1 MAEAQPTPTS
11 ATITTNLFLRSLSLL
26 GFKTFGRP
34 TEIRFEGGV
43 TAIVGPNGSGKT
55 NIVDAVKWV
64 LGAGQARD
72 LRGRKMEEVIYAGG
86 ERRSRAAFAEVTLVF
101 DNTAGRLP
109 VDYHEVAI
117 KRRVERDGESDYF
130 LNGSRVRRRDLIH
143 LLASTGLTVDSY
155 AIIDQHDI
163 ESIVVC
169 SPAERRQLL
178 EEAAQV
184 RGVKARRQEAVQRL
198 SELAA
203 NLLRLEDLKSEIEPR
218 LDVLRVQAAAAR
230 EASEA
235 GARLDLLRGSI
246 VWEEWR
252 EARDAHRRASSQ
264 VQALDR
270 RLAEARDL
278 AQSAETEFQTWRGEI
293 QAAQDRR
300 LARQRNLGRLRLEL
314 AEAEHSLRLAEERAQ
329 NTVALAEAAR
339 REEADNRSLSAAA
352 EALRGQLAAELEQA
366 RHALENVPEAPAIPE
381 AADPAEVQHA
391 RRAAEQARRALG
403 AAVATLAALQTRR
416 EFLEDQS
423 ARLDAMAQAAK
434 LVPAAEAV
442 LERARHEAAEAE
454 SAVVMLAR
462 LRSELNGLDALRS
475 EPAPGL
481 QRLCDVVTPE
491 AGFEA
496 AFAAVLGPLAD
507 ALVARDELKAVEGT
521 KAQDHQTTVL
531 YPVPAPHHAAG
542 RAHGAPIIWLFDHVR
557 CKDGYE
563 EIARR
568 LLGQVVVGE
577 DVTLEGTYREPGLVR
592 AGTDPRVAI
601 DARRRELRDR
611 LEGLEPQA
619 ARAGD
624 AANRLKLAE
633 VGLADLHSRS
643 AGAARSEE
651 TARLLE
657 SARAAEVAEAEK
669 LAELERVAQAAE
681 EHAAGLARAL
691 ESSLEAIGEGRAAA
705 HHAELDRARW
715 RDRVDDLRRQLAAV
729 GEDLVRL
736 HAAAEGRAAR
746 AAQAEVAAAA
756 STETLPALTS
766 AAEAARGALAA
777 AEQESPEDDAEMAEG
792 SRRLVALEE
801 ARIDARLK
809 AGTLEGNLELIARE
823 AELLQARMEEIR
835 TRMPDGVAPEEVPG
849 GKARE
854 REMRG
859 LERRIEEIGPT
870 NALAD
875 SECRELDERFETLR
889 TQLDDIAAARADLEQ
904 LVGKLR
910 EEEDSRYEA
919 VFGAVAANFHEY
931 FSQLAPGGHATLK
944 HADGDDGP
952 RSGVEILVQPPRKR
966 LQNVTLLS
974 SGERSLAALALVLA
988 LDEVNP
994 SPFTVLDEVDAAL
1007 DDANVGRFGEM
1018 LARLGTQR
1026 QFLVITHNHVTMS
1039 HASTLY
1045 GIHLDES
1052 GSSHLVSVRLEDIR
1066 KPVSRASTTA
1076 QAG

>member
-1 MAEAQPTPTS
+1 
-11 ATITTNLFLRSLSLL
+11 LFLRSLSLL
-26 GFKTFGRP
+26 GFKTFARP

-64 LGAGQARD
+64 LGSGQARD
-72 LRGRKMEEVIYAGG
+72 LRGKKMEEVIYVGG

-109 VDYHEVAI
+109 IDYHEVAI
-117 KRRVERDGESDYF
+117 RRRVERDGESDYF
-130 LNGSRVRRRDLIH
+130 LNGTRVRRRDLLH

-169 SPAERRQLL
+169 SPGERRQLL

-184 RGVKARRQEAVQRL
+184 RGVKARRQEALQRL

-203 NLLRLEDLKSEIEPR
+203 NLLRLEDLRSEIEPR
-218 LDVLRVQAAAAR
+218 LEVLRVQSAAAR

-235 GARLDLLRGSI
+235 TARLELLRGSI

-264 VQALDR
+264 VQALER
-270 RLAEARDL
+270 RLAEAREL
-278 AQSAETEFQTWRGEI
+278 AQSSEAEFQTWRTEI

-300 LARQRNLGRLRLEL
+300 LARQRDLGRLRLEV
-314 AEAEHSLRLAEERAQ
+314 AEAEHSLRLTEERAQ
-329 NTVALAEAAR
+329 NTVALADAAR
-339 REEADNRSLSAAA
+339 REEADSRSLSAAA
-352 EALRGQLAAELEQA
+352 EALRGQLTAELEQA
-366 RHALENVPEAPAIPE
+366 RHALENVPGAPAIPE
-381 AADPAEVQHA
+381 APDPAAVKDA
-391 RRAAEQARRALG
+391 RRGAEQARRAAG
-403 AAVATLAALQTRR
+403 AASSTVAALRTRR
-416 EFLEDQS
+416 EFLEEQS
-423 ARLDAMAQAAK
+423 TRLDSMAQAAQ
-434 LVPAAEAV
+434 LVPNAEAQ
-442 LERARHEAAEAE
+442 LERVRKEAAEAE
-454 SAVVMLAR
+454 SAVVMVAR
-462 LRSELNGLDALRS
+462 LRSELDGLDALRP
-475 EPAPGL
+475 EAAPGL
-481 QRLCDVVTPE
+481 RRLCDVVTPE
-491 AGFEA
+491 AGYEA
-496 AFAAVLGPLAD
+496 AFSAVLGSLVD
-507 ALVARDELKAVEGT
+507 ALVAPDEPAALSATPNG
-521 KAQDHQTTVL
+521 QLTVL
-531 YPVPAPHHAAG
+531 YPLLPRLPGKVARSAG
-542 RAHGAPIIWLFDHVR
+542 WGDTSPQDPEIRSGALFDHVR
-557 CKDGYE
+557 CHDGYE
-563 EIARR
+563 QIARR
-568 LLGQVVVGE
+568 LLGHVVVGE
-577 DVTLEGTYREPGLVR
+577 DVTLDGVYREPGLVR
-592 AGTDPRVAI
+592 SGADPRVAI
-601 DARRRELRDR
+601 DVRRLWLRDR
-611 LEGLEPQA
+611 LDGLKPQA
-619 ARAGD
+619 SRAED
-624 AANRLKLAE
+624 VAKRLKEAE
-633 VGLADLHSRS
+633 AGLADLRSRS

-651 TARLLE
+651 TARMLE
-657 SARAAEVAEAEK
+657 SARAAE
-669 LAELERVAQAAE
+669 LAETSSLADLERVAHAAE
-681 EHAAGLARAL
+681 EHAAALARDL
-691 ESSLEAIGEGRAAA
+691 ESSLEAIGEAHAAA
-705 HHAELDRARW
+705 HHAELDKARW
-715 RDRVDDLRRQLAAV
+715 RDRLDDLRRQLAAV
-729 GEDLVRL
+729 DEDLGRL
-736 HAAAEGRAAR
+736 HTAAEGRTTR
-746 AAQAEVAAAA
+746 LAQTEAAAA
-756 STETLPALTS
+756 AATESLPALTS
-766 AAEAARGALAA
+766 AAGAAQAALAT
-777 AEQESPEDDAEMAEG
+777 AEHESPADEAEMAEG
-792 SRRLVALEE
+792 ARRLVALEE

-809 AGTLEGNLELIARE
+809 AGTLEGNLELSARE
-823 AELLQARMEEIR
+823 SELLQVRMEEIR

-859 LERRIEEIGPT
+859 LERRLEEIGPT

-875 SECRELDERFETLR
+875 SECRELEERFETLR
-889 TQLDDIAAARADLEQ
+889 TQLEDIAAARADLEQ
-904 LVGKLR
+904 LIGKLR
-910 EEEDSRYEA
+910 EEEESRYEA

-1018 LARLGTQR
+1018 LERLGTQR

-1066 KPVSRASTTA
+1066 KPVARAASTA

>member
-1 MAEAQPTPTS
+1 
-11 ATITTNLFLRSLSLL
+11 LFLRSLSLL
-26 GFKTFGRP
+26 GFKTFARP

-55 NIVDAVKWV
+55 NIVDALKWV
-64 LGAGQARD
+64 LGSGQARD
-72 LRGRKMEEVIYAGG
+72 LRGRKMEEVIYVGG

-109 VDYHEVAI
+109 IDYLEVAI
-117 KRRVERDGESDYF
+117 KRRVERDGVSDYF
-130 LNGSRVRRRDLIH
+130 LNGTRVRRRDLLH

-163 ESIVVC
+163 ESIVTC
-169 SPAERRQLL
+169 SPGERRQLL

-184 RGVKARRQEAVQRL
+184 RGVKARRQEALQRL
-198 SELAA
+198 GELAA
-203 NLLRLEDLKSEIEPR
+203 NLLRLEDLRSEIEPR
-218 LDVLRVQAAAAR
+218 LEVLQVQASAAR

-235 GARLDLLRGSI
+235 TARLELLRGSI

-252 EARDAHRRASSQ
+252 EVKDAHRRATTQ
-264 VQALDR
+264 LQALER
-270 RLAEARDL
+270 RLAEAREL
-278 AQSAETEFQTWRGEI
+278 AQSAESEFQTWRTEI
-293 QAAQDRR
+293 QTAQDRR
-300 LARQRNLGRLRLEL
+300 LARQRNLGRLRLEV
-314 AEAEHSLRLAEERAQ
+314 AEAEHSLRLTEERAQ
-329 NTVALAEAAR
+329 NTVALAEGAR
-339 REEADNRSLSAAA
+339 REEADNRSLSDAA

-366 RHALENVPEAPAIPE
+366 RRALESVPEAPAVPE
-381 AADPAEVQHA
+381 ALDPAEVKDA
-391 RRAAEQARRALG
+391 RRGAEQARRAAG
-403 AAVATLAALQTRR
+403 SASSTLTALRTRR
-416 EFLEDQS
+416 EFLEEQS
-423 ARLDAMAQAAK
+423 ARLDSMAKAAD
-434 LVPAAEAV
+434 LVPDAEA
-442 LERARHEAAEAE
+442 LLQHSRKEAADAE
-454 SAVVMLAR
+454 SAVVMAAR
-462 LRSELNGLDALRS
+462 LRSELEGLDALRP

-481 QRLCDVVTPE
+481 RRLCDVVTPE
-491 AGFEA
+491 AGYEA
-496 AFAAVLGPLAD
+496 AFSAVLGPLVD
-507 ALVARDELKAVEGT
+507 ALVAPDEGAALSTTPNG
-521 KAQDHQTTVL
+521 QLTVL
-531 YPVPAPHHAAG
+531 YPILPRLPGKVSGEAG
-542 RAHGAPIIWLFDHVR
+542 GWGDTNPQHPEPRSGSLFEHVR
-557 CKDGYE
+557 CQAGHQQ
-563 EIARR
+563 IARR
-568 LLGQVVVGE
+568 LLGHVVIGE
-577 DVTLEGTYREPGLVR
+577 DVTLEGVYREPGLVR
-592 AGTDPRVAI
+592 AGTDARVAI
-601 DARRRELRDR
+601 DVRRRELRDR
-611 LEGLEPQA
+611 LEGLKPQA
-619 ARAGD
+619 ARAQD
-624 AANRLKLAE
+624 AALRLKEAE
-633 VGLADLHSRS
+633 AGLADLRARS

-651 TARLLE
+651 TARMLE
-657 SARAAEVAEAEK
+657 AARAAELADASRLAGLEQVAH
-669 LAELERVAQAAE
+669 AAE
-681 EHAAGLARAL
+681 ERAAALARDL
-691 ESSLEAIGEGRAAA
+691 ESGLEAIGNAHAAA

-715 RDRVDDLRRQLAAV
+715 RDRVVDLRRQLAAV
-729 GEDLVRL
+729 GEDLGRL
-736 HAAAEGRAAR
+736 QAAAGGRAAR
-746 AAQAEVAAAA
+746 LAQAEAAAA
-756 STETLPALTS
+756 AATESLPALT
-766 AAEAARGALAA
+766 AAADAARGSLAA
-777 AEQESPEDDAEMAEG
+777 AEQESPEDEAEMAEG
-792 SRRLVALEE
+792 ARRLVTLEE

-809 AGTLEGNLELIARE
+809 AGTLEGNLELMARE
-823 AELLQARMEEIR
+823 SELLFARMEEIR

-859 LERRIEEIGPT
+859 LERRLEEIGPT

-875 SECRELDERFETLR
+875 SECRELEERFETLR
-889 TQLDDIAAARADLEQ
+889 TQLEDIAAARADLEQ
-904 LVGKLR
+904 LIGKLR
-910 EEEDSRYEA
+910 DEEESRYEA

-1066 KPVSRASTTA
+1066 KPVARAASTA